1 MPNLDPEAVTFAS
14 VWLAGA
20 FASLAR
26 TFRDSDYRDFY
37 RACGAVA
44 CGGCIAF
51 GFVSIV
57 GAHVGGHFGSRPY
70 DLGVAFVVGLAGKD
84 LDYWVRYLVS
94 FVTRIKLP
102 PNEQQVPKADDKQES
117 Q

>member
-1 MPNLDPEAVTFAS
+1 MPELDPEAVTFAS

-20 FASLAR
+20 FAALAR

-37 RACGAVA
+37 RACGVVA
-44 CGGCIAF
+44 CGGCLAF
-51 GFVSIV
+51 SFVGIV
-57 GAHVGGHFGSRPY
+57 GAHVGGHFSSRPY
-70 DLGVAFVVGLAGKD
+70 SLAVAFVVGLAGKD

-94 FVTRIKLP
+94 IVARIKIP
-102 PNEQQVPKADDKQES
+102 SQPIDKQED